1 MSVAIPIQTLTPE
14 QKVELRKILLVEP
27 KLDYMERKNL
37 EKRHIKIVPIECFK
51 VVAGVIRVPLTFGRS
66 YCAHHRIQ
74 YYVYQHEQRVVL
86 FYPNL
91 YETQVPLYDAMMSQL
106 ATFLCVLLNLP
117 TGTGKTLFGVKATAD
132 LEAKT
137 IVVVTKNT
145 YKDQWVTAYKENSSA
160 KVAVVGECSERELYE
175 ADVIIAMLLRI
186 GKLPYDL
193 RKPKLL
199 ILDEVHEIAVP
210 SAVDPLLNL
219 EPHHVIA
226 MSATPTAKYMAFIKL
241 IIGNN
246 EIVKKVDKK
255 WTLYKFN
262 TGVVPTIQ
270 YRPDGTLDW
279 NIVVKSTI
287 NHQQY
292 LFELFEFLRLNYTK
306 KTLVLCPEKEYTK
319 LLCEELQR
327 YKYSA
332 DYMTSEKPTHLDS
345 QILLAT
351 AGKAG
356 TGYDQKNFCKNWDG
370 VRIEFLIL
378 LVDTK
383 SIKWLVQ
390 MFGRSFRSKRPVVVW
405 FINNFGTSDDHF
417 KEAKKEI
424 VNMQPCRWQEIS
436 IPCVV
441 ESLWPVEPDDE
452 REKPVNDD
460 IIEL

>member
-1 MSVAIPIQTLTPE
+1 MEPE
-14 QKVELRKILLVEP
+14 
-27 KLDYMERKNL
+27 LDYMERKNL
-37 EKRHIKIVPIECFK
+37 EKRHIKIVPLECFK
-51 VVAGVIRVPLTFGRS
+51 VVAGVIRVPLTFGRN
-66 YCAHHRIQ
+66 YCNFHHLQ
-74 YYVYQHEQRVVL
+74 YYVYQHEERVIL
-86 FYPNL
+86 FYPTL
-91 YETQVPLYDAMMSQL
+91 YESQIPLYEAMLSQL
-106 ATFLCVLLNLP
+106 SKFLCILLNLP
-117 TGTGKTLFGVKATAD
+117 TSTGKTLFGIKATVD

-145 YKDQWVTAYKENSSA
+145 YKEQWVTAYRENSSA
-160 KVAVVGECSERELYE
+160 RVAILGECGTRELYE

-193 RKPKLL
+193 RHPKLL

-210 SAVDPLLNL
+210 SAVDPLLDL
-219 EPHHVIA
+219 EPCHVIA

-246 EIVKKVDKK
+246 EIVKEVDKR
-255 WTLYKFN
+255 WTLYRYN
-262 TGVVPTIQ
+262 TGVTPVVQ

-279 NIVVKSTI
+279 NVIVKSTI

-292 LFELFEFLRLNYTK
+292 LFGLFTFLRLNYAK

-319 LLCEELQR
+319 LLCQELQR
-327 YKYSA
+327 YNYSA
-332 DYMTSEKPTHLDS
+332 DYMTSEKPTHMDS

-390 MFGRSFRSKRPVVVW
+390 MFGRAFRSKRPVVVW
-405 FINNFGTSDDHF
+405 FVNNFGASDNHF
-417 KEAKKEI
+417 KDAKKEI
-424 VNMQPCRWQEIS
+424 ICTQPCRWQEIS
-436 IPCVV
+436 NPCVV
-441 ESLWPVEPDDE
+441 ESLWPIEPDDNE
-452 REKPVNDD
+452 SGNVANDD